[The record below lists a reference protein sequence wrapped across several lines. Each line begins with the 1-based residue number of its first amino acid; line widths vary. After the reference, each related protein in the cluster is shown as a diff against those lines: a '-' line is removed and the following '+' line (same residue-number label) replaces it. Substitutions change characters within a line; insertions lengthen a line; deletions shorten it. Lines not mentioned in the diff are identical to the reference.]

1 MPTTHLQT
9 RPLAGEQMLLCL
21 KEAEI
26 RVLSTLDLQDN
37 IIRHAASCNKK
48 TLFRLKLEGKA
59 NTHFAVQGCILHA
72 NIHACCESNA
82 LSDAEEMK

>member
-48 TLFRLKLEGKA
+48 PYSDLNLKARQTLTLQCRGAFYMPIFMRVVNRMHYLMQKK
-59 NTHFAVQGCILHA
+59 
-72 NIHACCESNA
+72 
-82 LSDAEEMK
+82 

>member
-48 TLFRLKLEGKA
+48 PYSDLNLEGKA
-59 NTHFAVQGCILHA
+59 NTHFCSAGVHFTWQYSCVL
-72 NIHACCESNA
+72 
-82 LSDAEEMK
+82 